1 MTGFSCDPDLF
12 INYITVSDLRVTSPL
27 ILFKLLNV
35 IYIAQYF
42 YMVELPD

>member
-1 MTGFSCDPDLF
+1 MSGFSCDPDLF

-27 ILFKLLNV
+27 MLLNV